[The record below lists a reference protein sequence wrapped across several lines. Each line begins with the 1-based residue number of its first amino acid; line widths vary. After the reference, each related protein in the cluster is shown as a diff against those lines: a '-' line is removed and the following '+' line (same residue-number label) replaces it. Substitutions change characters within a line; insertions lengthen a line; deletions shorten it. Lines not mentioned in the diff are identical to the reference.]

1 MAASNSNEE
10 PVCYRFRKY
19 SAGDESNPFETFIPS
34 RKDVAEQH
42 FPLMVQSDCLCL
54 TYTHIERTRLV
65 SDTIDADA
73 LSMTTSNGVPRI
85 TQCHGLIDY
94 IYL

>member
-1 MAASNSNEE
+1 MAASNNNEE
-10 PVCYRFRKY
+10 PLCYRFRKY
-19 SAGDESNPFETFIPS
+19 SAGESNPVETFIPS

-73 LSMTTSNGVPRI
+73 LSMTTSNGVPRT